1 MSELQTEDQPPSGGS
16 GQGDEAFLVGAFA
29 VGVHFLAGFFIA
41 ASIFLLA
48 MPMEPPVVR
57 KVMLGFSIV
66 FSVACSVLGTM
77 VSPTRR
83 PARNLGFTLL
93 ASALA
98 SLAFLT
104 AVKFTID
111 DPRLA
116 QMAADTG
123 SAVGFGGDTASFLAR
138 LQQARTAALA
148 VGATGLLSLIA
159 SRLRSAQI

>member
-1 MSELQTEDQPPSGGS
+1 MSELQTDQTPPTREAGK
-16 GQGDEAFLVGAFA
+16 GDEAFLLGAFA
-29 VGVHFLAGFFIA
+29 VGVHFLGGFFVA
-41 ASIFLLA
+41 ASVFLLA
-48 MPMEPPVVR
+48 MPMEPPIVR

-66 FSVACSVLGTM
+66 FSVACLVLGTM

-138 LQQARTAALA
+138 LQQAQTAALVVGA
-148 VGATGLLSLIA
+148 VGLVSLVA
-159 SRLRSAQI
+159 SRRRRAV

>member
-1 MSELQTEDQPPSGGS
+1 MSELQTDQTPPTREVGK
-16 GQGDEAFLVGAFA
+16 GDEAFLIGAFA
-29 VGVHFLAGFFIA
+29 VGVHFLGGFFVA
-41 ASIFLLA
+41 ASVFLLA
-48 MPMEPPVVR
+48 MPMEPPIVR

-66 FSVACSVLGTM
+66 FSVACLVLGTM

-98 SLAFLT
+98 SLAFLS

-138 LQQARTAALA
+138 LQQARTASLVVGA
-148 VGATGLLSLIA
+148 VGLVSLVA
-159 SRLRSAQI
+159 SLRRRAV

>member
-1 MSELQTEDQPPSGGS
+1 MSKLQSEEQPAGGA

-29 VGVHFLAGFFIA
+29 VGVYFLGGFFVA

-66 FSVACSVLGTM
+66 FSVACLVLGTM

-83 PARNLGFTLL
+83 PARNLRLTLL
-93 ASALA
+93 AASLA

-138 LQQARTAALA
+138 LQQARMAALA
-148 VGATGLLSLIA
+148 VGGAGILSLLA
-159 SRLRSAQI
+159 GRRRTAA

>member
-1 MSELQTEDQPPSGGS
+1 
-16 GQGDEAFLVGAFA
+16 
-29 VGVHFLAGFFIA
+29 
-41 ASIFLLA
+41 

-66 FSVACSVLGTM
+66 FSVACLVLGTM

-93 ASALA
+93 AASVA

-148 VGATGLLSLIA
+148 VGAAGLLSLLA
-159 SRLRSAQI
+159 SRRSTAA

>member
-1 MSELQTEDQPPSGGS
+1 MSELQPEQQAAPDGAGK
-16 GQGDEAFLVGAFA
+16 GDETFLLGAFA

-41 ASIFLLA
+41 ATIFLLA
-48 MPMEPPVVR
+48 MPMEPPIVR

-83 PARNLGFTLL
+83 PARNIGFTLVA
-93 ASALA
+93 ASLT

-138 LQQARTAALA
+138 LQQAQTAALVVGA
-148 VGATGLLSLIA
+148 VGIVSLVA
-159 SRLRSAQI
+159 SLRRRAV